1 MEDLGEQ
8 LESYR
13 GRARAWAFK
22 VLRNA
27 SEAEDVVAQAY
38 LKAVQAA
45 ETLRDQEAFSTW
57 LYRLVFRMSLNAL
70 RDRATE
76 QKALR
81 ELPAAEAA
89 VEAESPDAERLREV
103 LHELPLDLRIVVM
116 LHYWKGLSYAEIGTR
131 LGVTENTV
139 KVRAFRAHRR
149 LKGLLAPVPERP

>member
-1 MEDLGEQ
+1 MEDLGDQ

-13 GRARAWAFK
+13 SRALSWAYR

-27 SEAEDVVAQAY
+27 SEAEEVVAQAY

-45 ETLRDQEAFSTW
+45 EGLRDPEAFSTW

-76 QKALR
+76 TRALR

-89 VEAESPDAERLREV
+89 VASETPDAGRLRAV
-103 LHELPLDLRIVVM
+103 LHKLPLDLRIVVV
-116 LHYWKGLSYAEIGTR
+116 LHYWKGLSYAQIGER
-131 LGVTENTV
+131 LGVSENAV

-149 LKGLLAPVPERP
+149 LKLLLAP